1 MNRKA
6 GRQQRGC
13 ARRQLYGVVETGSQ
27 VKSGGAGGGIGR
39 QRKLLA
45 DTRVQNL
52 NVDFFLYNGSRSRR
66 VIIGQGALCAQAVRL
81 YLRPARK
88 GVMRCCRC

>member
-1 MNRKA
+1 MLMTQAGARQDHRRQRGIGDMNRKA

-52 NVDFFLYNGSRSRR
+52 NVDFF
-66 VIIGQGALCAQAVRL
+66 IITGHDLVE
-81 YLRPARK
+81 
-88 GVMRCCRC
+88 

>member
-27 VKSGGAGGGIGR
+27 VS
-39 QRKLLA
+39 
-45 DTRVQNL
+45 
-52 NVDFFLYNGSRSRR
+52 
-66 VIIGQGALCAQAVRL
+66 
-81 YLRPARK
+81 PAEPE
-88 GVMRCCRC
+88 VA